1 MSDEVFKDSKETH
14 QPAEYGSKGNGTPV
28 KLSARAVKRI
38 EELKSRFPEGRKK
51 SALLT
56 ILHEVQDENDNWLS
70 VAAMDK
76 VAEILGI
83 LPIEVYEVV
92 SFYTMY
98 NQKPV
103 GKYMFE
109 FCRTSC
115 CAIRGAEDLME
126 YTCNKLGVAE
136 GEVTAD
142 GLFSVK
148 GTECLGA
155 CGYAPMLQ
163 LGDYYHEFL
172 TPEKMDQLIENCKA
186 GKVEFFAKVEG

>member
-1 MSDEVFKDSKETH
+1 MGLAEVTKEEVKFSDR
-14 QPAEYGSKGNGTPV
+14 
-28 KLSARAVKRI
+28 LLARIA
-38 EELKSRFPEGRKK
+38 ELKSHFPAGRHK

-56 ILHEVQDENDNWLS
+56 VLHEVQDEHNNWLS
-70 VAAMDK
+70 VPVMDK
-76 VAEILGI
+76 VAEVLNI

-92 SFYTMY
+92 TFYTMY
-98 NQKPV
+98 NQQPV

-115 CAIRGAEDLME
+115 CCLRGAEDLIE
-126 YTCNKLGVAE
+126 YTCNKLGVEE
-136 GEVTAD
+136 GQVTPD
-142 GLFSVK
+142 GMFSVK

-172 TPEKMDQLIENCKA
+172 TPEKMDKLIDDCKA
-186 GKVEFFAKVEG
+186 GNVKFYSEVN

>member
-1 MSDEVFKDSKETH
+1 MSLVANSNKEVT
-14 QPAEYGSKGNGTPV
+14 
-28 KLSARAVKRI
+28 LSEATLKRI
-38 EELKSRFPEGRKK
+38 EELKSRFPEGKKK

-56 ILHEVQDENDNWLS
+56 ILHEVQDGNDNWLS
-70 VAAMDK
+70 VEAMDK
-76 VAEILGI
+76 VAEVLSIK
-83 LPIEVYEVV
+83 PIEVYEVA

-115 CAIRGAEDLME
+115 CVTRGAEDLID
-126 YTCNKLGVAE
+126 YTLNKLGVEE
-136 GEVTAD
+136 GQVTPD

-148 GTECLGA
+148 ATECLGA

-172 TPEKMDQLIENCKA
+172 TPERMDKLIEDCRA
-186 GKVEFFAKVEG
+186 GKVELLSKV

>member
-1 MSDEVFKDSKETH
+1 
-14 QPAEYGSKGNGTPV
+14 
-28 KLSARAVKRI
+28 
-38 EELKSRFPEGRKK
+38 
-51 SALLT
+51 
-56 ILHEVQDENDNWLS
+56 
-70 VAAMDK
+70 
-76 VAEILGI
+76 VAEVLGI

-92 SFYTMY
+92 TFYTMY

-115 CAIRGAEDLME
+115 CAIRGAEDLID
-126 YTCNKLGVAE
+126 YTLDKLGVQE
-136 GEVTAD
+136 GEVTKD

-148 GTECLGA
+148 TTECLGA

-172 TPEKMDQLIENCKA
+172 TPEKMDKLIEDCKA
-186 GKVEFFAKVEG
+186 GKTDFYSKV

>member
-14 QPAEYGSKGNGTPV
+14 MPAENGSSGGGK
-28 KLSARAVKRI
+28 AVVVFSEALKARI
-38 EELKSRFPEGRKK
+38 EGLKSRFPEGKKK

-76 VAEILGI
+76 VAETLGI

-92 SFYTMY
+92 SFYSMY

-115 CAIRGAEDLME
+115 CVTRGAEDLID
-126 YTCNKLGVAE
+126 YTCNKLGVHE
-136 GEVTAD
+136 GQVTAD

-148 GTECLGA
+148 GVECLGA

-172 TPEKMDQLIENCKA
+172 TPEKMDKLIDECKA
-186 GKVEFFAKVEG
+186 GRVEFLSKV

>member
-1 MSDEVFKDSKETH
+1 MSLNV
-14 QPAEYGSKGNGTPV
+14 GTQKPV
-28 KLSARAVKRI
+28 TLSESTVKRI
-38 EELKSRFPEGRKK
+38 EELKSRFPEGKKK

-56 ILHEVQDENDNWLS
+56 ILHEVQDENNNWLS
-70 VAAMDK
+70 VGAMDK
-76 VAEILGI
+76 VAEVLNI

-92 SFYTMY
+92 SFYSMY

-115 CAIRGAEDLME
+115 CVTRGAEDLID
-126 YTCNKLGVAE
+126 YTLNKLGVEE
-136 GEVTAD
+136 GQVTAD

-148 GTECLGA
+148 ATECLGA

-172 TPEKMDQLIENCKA
+172 TPEKMDALIEDCKA
-186 GKVEFFAKVEG
+186 GKVELLSKV